1 MKRETVDI
9 VEDLIAALKIV
20 VPFKTITD
28 NSDGTYTIESCN
40 TGYLFPCYK
49 FVLDGIDYTVLNEV
63 GKEFVFNSKFT
74 IKGNVIPTATQVLL
88 DGLKYYHGTV
98 IATKEELK
106 RKELGSDKFPMA
118 FLLEVLKDKFN
129 NADDARIERVSPL
142 RLFFLSET
150 NENDWTTQEH
160 YEFAIKPMRNLLDKF
175 ITYLDKS
182 ALIGKIES
190 YEAINHA
197 KFGVFVSEKG
207 GHTKRIFNDKL
218 SGVELLIDL
227 PIRKSK
233 DCDDCN
239 TEEILECLPATITD
253 SNGVSTFEV
262 LSGGTGVCTPFAP
275 INVSNSN
282 NSFNVD
288 TTIDLSLANITV
300 TRPDGTTYVTPSMEN
315 VVCTPSVAK
324 SGIAYLYQQ
333 NNQTTSYATYDA
345 AWHLVNTPIPANPAN
360 PLYYAMLDVTAA
372 NPINTLVNL
381 NQLGTL
387 DRFTDELGTQVYANN
402 YKIDHLYNLGWY
414 EVASTGLDWVGNL
427 NAANSLTYLGFSDWR
442 VPNMNEVNSTYSF
455 DGRYLVGGSA
465 ISRGSSNTRVGFPAN
480 YNLGYYID
488 MGANSSK
495 TYTLNSFYFCRYHF

>member
-1 MKRETVDI
+1 MIKETVDI

-160 YEFAIKPMRNLLDKF
+160 YEFAIKPMRNLLYKL
-175 ITYLDKS
+175 IAYLDNS

-207 GHTKRIFNDKL
+207 GHTKRIFNEKIKALDEYNL
-218 SGVELLIDL
+218 SFKIAF
-227 PIRKSK
+227 
-233 DCDDCN
+233 N
-239 TEEILECLPATITD
+239 TL
-253 SNGVSTFEV
+253 
-262 LSGGTGVCTPFAP
+262 
-275 INVSNSN
+275 
-282 NSFNVD
+282 
-288 TTIDLSLANITV
+288 
-300 TRPDGTTYVTPSMEN
+300 
-315 VVCTPSVAK
+315 
-324 SGIAYLYQQ
+324 
-333 NNQTTSYATYDA
+333 
-345 AWHLVNTPIPANPAN
+345 
-360 PLYYAMLDVTAA
+360 LYYDIIKT
-372 NPINTLVNL
+372 I
-381 NQLGTL
+381 
-387 DRFTDELGTQVYANN
+387 
-402 YKIDHLYNLGWY
+402 KI
-414 EVASTGLDWVGNL
+414 
-427 NAANSLTYLGFSDWR
+427 
-442 VPNMNEVNSTYSF
+442 
-455 DGRYLVGGSA
+455 
-465 ISRGSSNTRVGFPAN
+465 
-480 YNLGYYID
+480 
-488 MGANSSK
+488 K
-495 TYTLNSFYFCRYHF
+495 